1 MIRAV
6 KSKIFQ
12 NWIRFLNG
20 TKSGE
25 TSCIDKKRFLVYI
38 NKVNVHKG
46 HSYKNLLHMHRDK
59 TIINNYLLKESI
71 CDVSVQPKQWKIWKF
86 PDYDWIW
93 VYQFP
98 ETLINSQ
105 RNGSLRHSQL
115 CWIFQIYHRKNTI
128 SGVQIQIFILLAN

>member
-1 MIRAV
+1 MIIAV

-12 NWIRFLNG
+12 NWICFLCG

-38 NKVNVHKG
+38 NKVNIHKK
-46 HSYKNLLHMHRDK
+46 HPYKNLLHKHRDK
-59 TIINNYLLKESI
+59 TIIINSLIKEST
-71 CDVSVQPKQWKIWKF
+71 CDVSVQPKQCKIWQF
-86 PDYDWIW
+86 SNYDWIW

-105 RNGSLRHSQL
+105 SNGSLRHSQL
-115 CWIFQIYHRKNTI
+115 CWIFQIYHRKCTI
-128 SGVQIQIFILLAN
+128 PGVQIKIFILLAN